1 MKTPILKMTN
11 IVKEFP
17 GVKALDGVNLELY
30 EGKVMALMGE
40 NGAGKSTLMKIL
52 SGVYKKD
59 GGQIFYNGVEE
70 DIKGPKDATKKG
82 IAIIHQELNLIKD
95 LSIGEN
101 IFLGREFKKGFRV
114 DFNKLHEEGDKLL
127 KKLNVKR
134 SSRELVE
141 NLSLGEQ
148 QMVEIAKALSLD
160 AKIIIMD
167 EPTDALTETETQSL
181 FKVIEELKSEGKA
194 IVYTSHRLKEIF
206 EVCDYITVLRD
217 GKYVGSED
225 LSNLDEDKMI
235 EMMVGRKLT
244 DQFPRVEIKPGKTIL
259 KVENLNNEYV
269 SNINFEVRAGEVVGI
284 AGLMGAGRSEL
295 AKTIYGHFKKESGK
309 IILNGKELNHKSA
322 QEGLLNRIAYVS
334 EDRKGDGLLVDLSVR
349 ENMTLSSLNKIS
361 KKFIID
367 KKYET
372 ERVDSYIERINIKTP
387 NKEQLIKN
395 LSGGNQ
401 QKVAIAKALMTHPEV
416 LILDEPTRGVDVG
429 AKKEIYDFDTYF
441 DDVFG
446 VRLEAG
452 VYYMSLTPMEFYY
465 DKRTSEY
472 TLSINAAPSG
482 TGSAAVGSVT
492 IDGVKYSETL
502 PGTGTVTA
510 VTVTRDESEDLTDC
524 IVYAALYSGERLAAV
539 RTARITDFEGSEKEI
554 ELTPVSASEG
564 DELKVFVWNEDM
576 TPAAAMLSVQR

>member
-1 MKTPILKMTN
+1 MEKNLLITEKPSVAMEFAKVLKCAANRKNGYIESNDWIITWCVGHLVTMSYPEKYDESLKRWSLNTLPFLP
-11 IVKEFP
+11 KEY
-17 GVKALDGVNLELY
+17 KY
-30 EGKVMALMGE
+30 EVIPA
-40 NGAGKSTLMKIL
+40 
-52 SGVYKKD
+52 
-59 GGQIFYNGVEE
+59 VEKQFNV
-70 DIKGPKDATKKG
+70 IK
-82 IAIIHQELNLIKD
+82 
-95 LSIGEN
+95 
-101 IFLGREFKKGFRV
+101 
-114 DFNKLHEEGDKLL
+114 
-127 KKLNVKR
+127 
-134 SSRELVE
+134 
-141 NLSLGEQ
+141 
-148 QMVEIAKALSLD
+148 
-160 AKIIIMD
+160 
-167 EPTDALTETETQSL
+167 
-181 FKVIEELKSEGKA
+181 ELKSEGKA

-269 SNINFEVRAGEVVGI
+269 SDINFEVKAGEVVGI

-295 AKTIYGHFKKESGK
+295 AKTIYGHFKKQSGK

-367 KKYET
+367 KKYEN

-429 AKKEIYDFDTYF
+429 AKKEIYDLINDFKSQGKA
-441 DDVFG
+441 VIMISSEMPEILG
-446 VRLEAG
+446 L
-452 VYYMSLTPMEFYY
+452 S
-465 DKRTSEY
+465 DKILVLRQ
-472 TLSINAAPSG
+472 G
-482 TGSAAVGSVT
+482 
-492 IDGVKYSETL
+492 
-502 PGTGTVTA
+502 
-510 VTVTRDESEDLTDC
+510 
-524 IVYAALYSGERLAAV
+524 
-539 RTARITDFEGSEKEI
+539 RITKEFDI
-554 ELTPVSASEG
+554 KDASQEAI
-564 DELKVFVWNEDM
+564 LKCAVETKEAV
-576 TPAAAMLSVQR
+576 

>member
-11 IVKEFP
+11 IIKEFP

-127 KKLNVKR
+127 NR
-134 SSRELVE
+134 SSRDLVE
-141 NLSLGEQ
+141 KLSLGEQ

-244 DQFPRVEIKPGKTIL
+244 DQFPRVEITPGKTIL

-322 QEGLLNRIAYVS
+322 QEGLLHRIAYVS

-349 ENMTLSSLNKIS
+349 ENMTLSSLNRIS
-361 KKFIID
+361 KGLIID
-367 KKYET
+367 KKHEN

-387 NKEQLIKN
+387 SKEQLIRN

-401 QKVAIAKALMTHPEV
+401 QKVAIAKALMIHPEV

-429 AKKEIYDFDTYF
+429 AKKEIYDLINEFKSQGKAVIMISSEMPEILGLSDRILVLSQGRVTGEFDIK
-441 DDVFG
+441 DASQ
-446 VRLEAG
+446 EAI
-452 VYYMSLTPMEFYY
+452 L
-465 DKRTSEY
+465 KC
-472 TLSINAAPSG
+472 
-482 TGSAAVGSVT
+482 AV
-492 IDGVKYSETL
+492 ET
-502 PGTGTVTA
+502 
-510 VTVTRDESEDLTDC
+510 
-524 IVYAALYSGERLAAV
+524 
-539 RTARITDFEGSEKEI
+539 KEAI
-554 ELTPVSASEG
+554 
-564 DELKVFVWNEDM
+564 
-576 TPAAAMLSVQR
+576 

>member
-82 IAIIHQELNLIKD
+82 IAIIHQELNLLKD

-127 KKLNVKR
+127 KKLNVKK

-217 GKYVGSED
+217 GKYVGT
-225 LSNLDEDKMI
+225 
-235 EMMVGRKLT
+235 V
-244 DQFPRVEIKPGKTIL
+244 
-259 KVENLNNEYV
+259 
-269 SNINFEVRAGEVVGI
+269 
-284 AGLMGAGRSEL
+284 
-295 AKTIYGHFKKESGK
+295 K
-309 IILNGKELNHKSA
+309 I
-322 QEGLLNRIAYVS
+322 
-334 EDRKGDGLLVDLSVR
+334 
-349 ENMTLSSLNKIS
+349 
-361 KKFIID
+361 
-367 KKYET
+367 
-372 ERVDSYIERINIKTP
+372 
-387 NKEQLIKN
+387 
-395 LSGGNQ
+395 
-401 QKVAIAKALMTHPEV
+401 
-416 LILDEPTRGVDVG
+416 
-429 AKKEIYDFDTYF
+429 
-441 DDVFG
+441 
-446 VRLEAG
+446 
-452 VYYMSLTPMEFYY
+452 
-465 DKRTSEY
+465 
-472 TLSINAAPSG
+472 
-482 TGSAAVGSVT
+482 
-492 IDGVKYSETL
+492 
-502 PGTGTVTA
+502 
-510 VTVTRDESEDLTDC
+510 
-524 IVYAALYSGERLAAV
+524 
-539 RTARITDFEGSEKEI
+539 
-554 ELTPVSASEG
+554 
-564 DELKVFVWNEDM
+564 
-576 TPAAAMLSVQR
+576 

>member
-127 KKLNVKR
+127 KKLNVNR
-134 SSRELVE
+134 SSRDLVE
-141 NLSLGEQ
+141 KLSLGEQ

-217 GKYVGSED
+217 GKYVGTED
-225 LSNLDEDKMI
+225 LANLDEDKMI

-259 KVENLNNEYV
+259 KVENLNNEYI
-269 SNINFEVRAGEVVGI
+269 SDINFEVKAGEVVGI

-295 AKTIYGHFKKESGK
+295 AKTIYGHFKKQSGK

-349 ENMTLSSLNKIS
+349 ENMTLSSLNRIS
-361 KKFIID
+361 KGLIID
-367 KKYET
+367 KKHEN

-387 NKEQLIKN
+387 SKEQLIRN

-429 AKKEIYDFDTYF
+429 AKKEIYDLINEFKSQGKAVIMISSEMPEILGLSDRILVLSQGRVTGEFDIK
-441 DDVFG
+441 DASQ
-446 VRLEAG
+446 EAI
-452 VYYMSLTPMEFYY
+452 L
-465 DKRTSEY
+465 KC
-472 TLSINAAPSG
+472 
-482 TGSAAVGSVT
+482 AV
-492 IDGVKYSETL
+492 ETKE
-502 PGTGTVTA
+502 A
-510 VTVTRDESEDLTDC
+510 V
-524 IVYAALYSGERLAAV
+524 
-539 RTARITDFEGSEKEI
+539 
-554 ELTPVSASEG
+554 
-564 DELKVFVWNEDM
+564 
-576 TPAAAMLSVQR
+576 